1 MKRFLQQHGLWIL
14 GAAALIAVGLSL
26 ASVFSSGSS
35 PLENAA
41 GVIASPFRA
50 AYTSVAGFFTDKADY
65 YADVKALKEENEALQ
80 KELADQKAD
89 IRQAKADRAENQRLR
104 KLLDLRE
111 QRRDFVFEAATV
123 TEHRSTNWTSSLT
136 LNRGSKQGVETGDCV
151 IVETGELVGIV
162 TKTGLNW
169 CTVLTIIDTDT
180 ALGAR
185 LFRTDEIGVAEG
197 DFELMNDG
205 KLKFDYT
212 APDTKPLN
220 GDIIVTSGLGDSY
233 PAGLVI
239 GAVDEVMVDDSG
251 TTRYAI
257 VSPQVTF
264 DDLTEVF
271 IIKDFDIVD

>member
-1 MKRFLQQHGLWIL
+1 MKRFLKQHGLWIL
-14 GAAALIAVGLSL
+14 GAAAIIAVGLSL
-26 ASVFSSGSS
+26 ASAFSSGSS

-50 AYTSVAGFFTDKADY
+50 AYTSVAGFFTDKSNY
-65 YADVKALKEENEALQ
+65 YADNKALKAENEALR
-80 KELADQKAD
+80 KELADRKAE
-89 IRQAKADRAENQRLR
+89 IRQAASDREENARLR
-104 KLLDLRE
+104 QLLDLRE

-136 LNRGSKQGVETGDCV
+136 LNRGSNQGVETGDCV
-151 IVETGELVGIV
+151 IVETGDLVGIV

-169 CTVLTIIDTDT
+169 CTVLSVIDTDT

-197 DFELMNDG
+197 DFTLMNEG

-220 GDIIVTSGLGDSY
+220 GDLIVSSGLGGYY

-239 GAVDEVMVDDSG
+239 GAVDEVTVDDSG

-264 DDLTEVF
+264 DDLSKVF